1 MKAQQAHAGGRVVKD
16 AEGKITN
23 PEYIPLPDTPTTFYQ
38 PSAGS
43 SVPI

>member
-1 MKAQQAHAGGRVVKD
+1 MKAQQAHARGGVVKD
-16 AEGKITN
+16 AEGTITN
-23 PEYIPLPDTPTTFYQ
+23 PEYIPSPDTPTFYQ